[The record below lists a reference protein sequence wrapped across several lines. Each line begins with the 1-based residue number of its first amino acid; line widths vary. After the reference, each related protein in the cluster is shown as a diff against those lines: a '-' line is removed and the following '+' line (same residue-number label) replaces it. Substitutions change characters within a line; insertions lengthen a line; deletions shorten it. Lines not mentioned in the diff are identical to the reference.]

1 MGIMQGTEANPFTKT
16 VKQSPEWLKNYENV
30 EEPKKEE
37 LTPEEVEKEME
48 KLKAK
53 FET

>member
-1 MGIMQGTEANPFTKT
+1 ML
-16 VKQSPEWLKNYENV
+16 KQLNNLLNGLKNYENV

-53 FET
+53 FEPKTKHQKR